1 MLWPTFILMLD
12 INQYSK
18 TWTSSSKFNEY
29 IEYKLFLTSMQ
40 ETTFN
45 YFIENWKNCIVNE
58 F

>member
-29 IEYKLFLTSMQ
+29 IEYKLFLT
-40 ETTFN
+40 
-45 YFIENWKNCIVNE
+45 
-58 F
+58 